1 MTSRIFNMKWVSK
14 ILPDEDYFS
23 CSYSVHFISL
33 FFATQTQE
41 TLKARHEERR
51 RQQEW
56 EDQIRNAR

>member
-1 MTSRIFNMKWVSK
+1 MKWLNKS
-14 ILPDEDYFS
+14 LLDEDYFS
-23 CSYSVHFISL
+23 FSYSVHFISL